1 MPAKNYM
8 QPGTICNLRVSSFK
22 NQTKLWRLP
31 CGQFYEESFPDLIK
45 LVHMM
50 LTLISSMA
58 WMGIGDSPNRKG
70 LHARWGQSQQREHR
84 WTAGYRF
91 NYGAK
96 GGAGQGR
103 RRRVGT
109 SPAGEK
115 WPSCSELGLGDEAE
129 DRWFWRAYAEA
140 AATKRISSC
149 DSRTASPPVNLCIS
163 PCSARESGDL
173 PLGNWIM
180 RFGGVFAW
188 GIENESNFRDQ

>member
-1 MPAKNYM
+1 M

-70 LHARWGQSQQREHR
+70 LHARWCQSQQREHR

-129 DRWFWRAYAEA
+129 DR
-140 AATKRISSC
+140 
-149 DSRTASPPVNLCIS
+149 
-163 PCSARESGDL
+163 
-173 PLGNWIM
+173 
-180 RFGGVFAW
+180 
-188 GIENESNFRDQ
+188 

>member
-1 MPAKNYM
+1 M

-31 CGQFYEESFPDLIK
+31 CSQFYEELFPDLIK

-70 LHARWGQSQQREHR
+70 LHARWCQSQQREHR

-115 WPSCSELGLGDEAE
+115 WPSCSELGQSIGDFDE
-129 DRWFWRAYAEA
+129 RMR
-140 AATKRISSC
+140 KLRQ
-149 DSRTASPPVNLCIS
+149 P
-163 PCSARESGDL
+163 RESL
-173 PLGNWIM
+173 PAIPK
-180 RFGGVFAW
+180 RHH
-188 GIENESNFRDQ
+188 RR